1 MQIITEVVLYRYLKT
16 QIAAA
21 AVHLLKT
28 TPEGDVSVLVH

>member
-1 MQIITEVVLYRYLKT
+1 MQIATKIVLYRCLKT
-16 QIAAA
+16 QIAA